1 MFWWEVFRCV
11 HCTFHF
17 LTWNSRDTSRMHTT
31 RYTDHIFEL
40 SWLQLFI
47 GMAHTCVHR
56 RGKGIFCALHF
67 AIWDLLDRTIFMR
80 KPSWRAGVTIPKKK
94 KRKEPVS
101 AQNQCVFIPIFWGGN
116 NFSCMRRK
124 HLMKVRSGNV
134 LLDEDNGEQYGR
146 SKWKREEHGGG
157 EFLCVDFSL
166 VPFLPFDSY
175 CINCMKL

>member
-17 LTWNSRDTSRMHTT
+17 LTWNSRDTSRIHTT
-31 RYTDHIFEL
+31 RYTDHFFEL

-80 KPSWRAGVTIPKKK
+80 KFSWKAGVTIPKQK
-94 KRKEPVS
+94 KRKETSFCTKPMRIYS
-101 AQNQCVFIPIFWGGN
+101 
-116 NFSCMRRK
+116 NFLGRK
-124 HLMKVRSGNV
+124 QF
-134 LLDEDNGEQYGR
+134 LLHEKKTFDESE
-146 SKWKREEHGGG
+146 KR
-157 EFLCVDFSL
+157 
-166 VPFLPFDSY
+166 
-175 CINCMKL
+175 